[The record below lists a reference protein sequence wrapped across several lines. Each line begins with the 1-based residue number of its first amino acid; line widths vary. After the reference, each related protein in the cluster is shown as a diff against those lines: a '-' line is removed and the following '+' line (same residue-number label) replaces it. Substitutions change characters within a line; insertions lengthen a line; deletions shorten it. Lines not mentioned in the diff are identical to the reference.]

1 LRVKKYQ
8 AHFQVR
14 LDVQFEFE
22 AADEN
27 EAQDLMDTWQSNGAE
42 DIIARGTRIDEDI
55 DSDFWVKK
63 KPALSAPDENALRDA
78 EEG

>member
-1 LRVKKYQ
+1 MKKYQ

-22 AADEN
+22 AANEDEAEEMMN
-27 EAQDLMDTWQSNGAE
+27 TWLANGAE
-42 DIIARGTRIDEDI
+42 DIISRGTRIHEDI

-63 KPALSAPDENALRDA
+63 PKPLSTPDAQEK
-78 EEG
+78 